1 MSRKSVLMWSGR
13 LLIAAGMLAL
23 LIAGFF
29 YLQSALFQSASNR
42 AFDRL
47 RAARRSPAASQ
58 LTAALDPGSRAA
70 RNAARV
76 PTGAEVGRI
85 QIPSLHLSAIILQGT
100 GAGTLRLAVG
110 HYPSSALP
118 GEGGNVVLAGHRDT
132 FFRPL
137 RHIRRGDRIILETPR
152 ATLDYRVETTAV
164 VNPNDVAVLAPTA
177 GNILTLVTCFPFYY
191 IGPAPHRFIVRAKLV
206 PRS

>member
-1 MSRKSVLMWSGR
+1 M
-13 LLIAAGMLAL
+13 
-23 LIAGFF
+23 
-29 YLQSALFQSASNR
+29 
-42 AFDRL
+42 
-47 RAARRSPAASQ
+47 
-58 LTAALDPGSRAA
+58 
-70 RNAARV
+70 
-76 PTGAEVGRI
+76 
-85 QIPSLHLSAIILQGT
+85 
-100 GAGTLRLAVG
+100 G

-137 RHIRRGDRIILETPR
+137 RNIRRGDRIILETPR